1 MRTQTVKEEMMLEY
15 VINLSTVPEGSSGND
30 YGYWAGKTYKHG
42 DETFPFGIVK

>member
-1 MRTQTVKEEMMLEY
+1 MLEY